1 MTMFN
6 DIFNRLLPNDLA
18 HAIFEFTDRFKSQ
31 HFLGMMVLALCTLS
45 LHAQVG
51 QAGIGGIHQ
60 VQVSNHSLVP
70 QDTVIR
76 QPQLLFLILDQ
87 QLNLPRTLYAK
98 RQFLSMGRNRR

>member
-6 DIFNRLLPNDLA
+6 NIFHRLLPNYLA
-18 HAIFEFTDRFKSQ
+18 HAILELTDRLKTQ
-31 HFLGMMVLALCTLS
+31 HFLGMIGLALGTLGIQA
-45 LHAQVG
+45 HVG
-51 QAGIGGIHQ
+51 QAGIGGIDQ

-76 QPQLLFLILDQ
+76 QPQMLFLVLDQ